1 MSFGGSL
8 ARGFFIMAIKRRKL
22 KGGARAWTKRI
33 DPPFHRFIRLRDTN
47 EQGYGTCCTCN
58 KQIHFSEGDAG
69 HFVPRQ
75 HKATRWSEDNVHLQ
89 CKYCNQWEG
98 GAQYAYS
105 KFLGEDKSDELVRL
119 SRTIYK
125 LSDAEY
131 EDIYYH
137 YKEKVEELEKK
148 KKFL

>member
-1 MSFGGSL
+1 
-8 ARGFFIMAIKRRKL
+8 MAIKRRKL

-47 EQGYGTCCTCN
+47 KHGYGTCISCD
-58 KQIHFSEGDAG
+58 KDIHFEEGDAG
-69 HFVPRQ
+69 HFIPRQ
-75 HKATRWSEDNVHLQ
+75 HKSTRWNEDNVNLQ

-105 KFLGEDKSDELVRL
+105 KSIGEDKAEELSIL
-119 SRTIYK
+119 SKQVKKY
-125 LSDAEY
+125 SEEEY
-131 EDIYYH
+131 EDLYYY

-148 KKFL
+148 KFFI

>member
-1 MSFGGSL
+1 MSGFPW
-8 ARGFFIMAIKRRKL
+8 GFFYNMKRRKL
-22 KGGARAWTKRI
+22 KGGVRAWTKRI

-47 EQGYGTCCTCN
+47 KDGYGTCCTCG
-58 KQIHFSEGDAG
+58 KEIHFHDGDAG

-75 HKATRWSEDNVHLQ
+75 HKATRWSESNVHLQ

-125 LSDAEY
+125 LSDAEF
-131 EDIYYH
+131 EDIYYY
-137 YKEKVEELEKK
+137 YKEKVAELEALKT
-148 KKFL
+148 FL